1 MKKYIIVFCVVIIS
15 VLFII
20 FLIKSQKSLSG
31 DILEVADKTNVIQ
44 NNPQTKIPA
53 KSTDSNLKVE
63 DKNITKVK
71 EVKKIMNATLHTNK
85 GDITVEFYEKDA
97 PKTVEN
103 YTKLAKEGF
112 YDGVKFHRVIKG
124 FMIQAGDP
132 LSKDDSKMAMWG
144 TGGPGYKFADEI
156 NPNSELYKTGY
167 KKGILAMANSGP
179 NTNGSQFFI
188 MNEDYPLPP
197 LYTIFGKVTSGQ
209 DVVDKIAVV
218 PTAPG
223 DRPISPVVINSISL
237 N

>member
-156 NPNSELYKTGY
+156 NPNSEFLFLL
-167 KKGILAMANSGP
+167 IC
-179 NTNGSQFFI
+179 Q
-188 MNEDYPLPP
+188 
-197 LYTIFGKVTSGQ
+197 V
-209 DVVDKIAVV
+209 
-218 PTAPG
+218 
-223 DRPISPVVINSISL
+223 
-237 N
+237 